1 MASQSFDYEG
11 LDECYF
17 KNALCALNNIWTF
30 ISNIVLYIDLSWDH
44 EDILYSDALVVNDDI
59 ESHILV
65 SCFEAQRE
73 SKVLIKFT
81 EAKENS

>member
-1 MASQSFDYEG
+1 MP
-11 LDECYF
+11 
-17 KNALCALNNIWTF
+17 
-30 ISNIVLYIDLSWDH
+30 YIDLSWDH